1 MDYRSDVRD
10 GRLVVSISGMLTFDD
25 HEAFRRVVSEIA
37 DCQEAA
43 VELSLATTKMIDSA
57 GIGMLLLAKDK
68 AAKSGKFLCL
78 SGVKGH
84 VAKVVELSKIDQLI
98 PVE

>member
-1 MDYRSDVRD
+1 MEFRTETRGDRF
-10 GRLVVSISGMLTFDD
+10 VVSIAGVLTFDD
-25 HEAFRRVVSEIA
+25 HEPFRQIVNEIS
-37 DCQEAA
+37 DCTPAT

-68 AAKSGKFLCL
+68 ADKSGKVLLL
-78 SGVKGH
+78 SGVTGH

-98 PVE
+98 KII